1 MNDLPFNPMH
11 FLPGLLCPLF
21 GFAVVVVIIVTIVRA
36 LARSGGGGGGGIQ
49 PSLPNVVTQLGADGF
64 WIVSCPAE
72 PGSIVHYHFWTGGGE
87 ALGPGSRSSLART
100 GDNSS
105 IRGPGRSRLPLSAS
119 WNHPM
124 ACSLILYRPSWG
136 PQPPSSAR
144 PRMTN
149 PIRPAA
155 RPRPRRSHPPTSAA
169 TGLLYLW
176 ACHGTTDIL
185 IPWKRRELY
194 SPSPRPS
201 PQRRGRT
208 IRRVATNRGISACSA
223 THDGAPSPQGRGLG

>member
-1 MNDLPFNPMH
+1 MDSLQPHELSPRPALPSIWIRHRCRHHRNHRPCLGTGGRGWWRRQSTFPAQRGH
-11 FLPGLLCPLF
+11 PVGSRRVLDCVLPGGAWINHPLSLLDRRERSTRA
-21 GFAVVVVIIVTIVRA
+21 GFPF
-36 LARSGGGGGGGIQ
+36 S
-49 PSLPNVVTQLGADGF
+49 
-64 WIVSCPAE
+64 
-72 PGSIVHYHFWTGGGE
+72 PG
-87 ALGPGSRSSLART
+87 PT

-194 SPSPRPS
+194 FPSPRPS